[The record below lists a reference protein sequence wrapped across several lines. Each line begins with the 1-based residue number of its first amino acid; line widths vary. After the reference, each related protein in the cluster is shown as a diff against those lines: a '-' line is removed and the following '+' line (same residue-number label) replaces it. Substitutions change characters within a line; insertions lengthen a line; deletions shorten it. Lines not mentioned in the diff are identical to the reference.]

1 MTSKVGFDGGLFE
14 NGPSLGLQTR
24 LRLIEPGQRHVL
36 RRAVLVVLIGWVPL
50 AVLSLLQSSNQRIQ
64 SAEWFFSDIG
74 VHSRS
79 LIAAPLL
86 VIAETVCA
94 ARLGAIARCFLD
106 GGLIQEQDRPRFDA
120 TVASVRKLL
129 DSTTVQVVL
138 IVLSYAVVA
147 ELALSIPFEKLQGWY
162 KAPGEAGNSLS
173 LAGWWNALVSVPL
186 LLVLFLGWMWRLTI
200 WTRLLWLISRFDLNL
215 IPTHPDR
222 VAGLA
227 FVGYSVR
234 AFSIVALA
242 AATVAAGR
250 LANIV
255 LYHGGPKLIDII
267 AATVFLV
274 IIATLF
280 VAPLSTFSGRLLE
293 EWRRGVSEYGGLA
306 TRVGKEFE
314 CKWLSR
320 DLVLDRNVL
329 EASDFSAATD
339 LNSVVS
345 NVYQMHFVPLDLN
358 SLILLL
364 VTMCLPFVPV
374 LLMAVPV
381 GTILE
386 ALRKLLI

>member
-1 MTSKVGFDGGLFE
+1 MTSKAGFDDGLFE

-24 LRLIEPGQRHVL
+24 LRLIEPGQRHIL

-50 AVLSLLQSSNQRIQ
+50 AVLSLLQNSNPRIQ
-64 SAEWFFSDIG
+64 SADWFFSDIG
-74 VHSRS
+74 VHARS

-94 ARLGAIARCFLD
+94 ARLSAIARCFLD
-106 GGLIQEQDRPRFDA
+106 GGLIREQERPRFDT

-129 DSTTVQVVL
+129 DSATVQVVL

-147 ELALSIPFEKLQGWY
+147 ELALSIPFEQLQGWY
-162 KAPGEAGNSLS
+162 KATGGAGNSLS

-186 LLVLFLGWMWRLTI
+186 LLVLFLGWIWRLTI

-242 AATVAAGR
+242 AATIAAGR

-267 AATVFLV
+267 AAAVFLV

-314 CKWLSR
+314 RKWLSR
-320 DLVLDRNVL
+320 DLVLDQNVL
-329 EASDFSAATD
+329 EVSDFSATTD

-345 NVYQMHFVPLDLN
+345 NVYQMRFVPLDLN

-364 VTMCLPFVPV
+364 ATMCLPFVPV
-374 LLMAVPV
+374 LLIAVPA
-381 GTILE
+381 GTILK